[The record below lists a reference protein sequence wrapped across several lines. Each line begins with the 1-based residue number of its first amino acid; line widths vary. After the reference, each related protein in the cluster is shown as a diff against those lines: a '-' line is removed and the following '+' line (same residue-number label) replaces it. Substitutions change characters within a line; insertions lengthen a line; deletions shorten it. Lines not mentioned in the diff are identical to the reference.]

1 MRIINLFETLEV
13 FVNFLIGVCY
23 FISNACIVRFFEI
36 DLWQSLNNCQ
46 DYSNNSETLNKK
58 LQSGCDIKDRCEY
71 DYETTIKLLNV
82 INIEN
87 G

>member
-1 MRIINLFETLEV
+1 MRIINLFETVEV

-36 DLWQSLNNCQ
+36 DLWQALDNCQEYLNNF
-46 DYSNNSETLNKK
+46 EKLNKK
-58 LQSGCDIKDRCEY
+58 LQSDCDIKGCCEY
-71 DYETTIKLLNV
+71 NYETTIKLLNV